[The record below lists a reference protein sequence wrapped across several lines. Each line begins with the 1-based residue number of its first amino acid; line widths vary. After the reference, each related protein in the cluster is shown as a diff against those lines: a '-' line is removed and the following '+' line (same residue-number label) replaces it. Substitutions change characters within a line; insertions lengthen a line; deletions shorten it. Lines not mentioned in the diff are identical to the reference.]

1 MNSQHKRFFHH
12 HTIEAAVRLFRIKP
26 AYNALEAQCYEAL
39 AMQPM
44 EALALSAG
52 LLMPCTRKNASV
64 PLMQIPTSHKATNLF
79 AELSREASC
88 Q

>member
-12 HTIEAAVRLFRIKP
+12 AIEAAVRLFRIKP
-26 AYNALEAQCYEAL
+26 AYNAPETQCYEAL